1 MISTRHLKAWQRF
14 NDDLRAFALETEGSE
29 DAEVTLYEDA
39 YTTRNVRGFGMSAD
53 GLLVW
58 WERDSWKDEAYREA
72 ERMLNEDDAR
82 EWLSFWR
89 ANLRRARRY
98 WAMDADRL
106 DAIQEGTIEDE
117 EENN

>member
-1 MISTRHLKAWQRF
+1 MKITERHLKAWQKF

-39 YTTRNVRGFGMSAD
+39 NTPRNVRGFGMSAD

-72 ERMLNEDDAR
+72 ERMMDEDDAK

-89 ANLRRARRY
+89 ANLRRAKRY
-98 WAMDADRL
+98 WAMNADTL
-106 DAIQEGTIEDE
+106 DAIQEGLKEDLE
-117 EENN
+117 D

>member
-1 MISTRHLKAWQRF
+1 
-14 NDDLRAFALETEGSE
+14 
-29 DAEVTLYEDA
+29 
-39 YTTRNVRGFGMSAD
+39 MSAE

-58 WERDSWKDEAYREA
+58 WERDSWKDEEHREA
-72 ERMLNEDDAR
+72 ERMLDEDDAR

-106 DAIQEGTIEDE
+106 DAIQEGVIEDTE
-117 EENN
+117 E

>member
-39 YTTRNVRGFGMSAD
+39 NTTRQVSNFWMTRG
-53 GLLVW
+53 GLL
-58 WERDSWKDEAYREA
+58 SWDEEGKKQY
-72 ERMLNEDDAR
+72 EDMMYGEDEAR

-106 DAIQEGTIEDE
+106 DAIQEGTKEDE